1 MIKDRGRRRQAGA
14 SDKRAQLGPSKVGVD
29 PAAEAAIRG
38 GNDVFAADDRRVAQ
52 DAVGDELR
60 MLDKVGGMADDTW
73 HQHVARRQLR
83 LLPHAPLMLVPHV
96 ARLEGIGLRLHLED
110 QVDDGSSG
118 RSRVCGSCQQPQHT
132 W

>member
-1 MIKDRGRRRQAGA
+1 VPVPTSSRPW
-14 SDKRAQLGPSKVGVD
+14 S
-29 PAAEAAIRG
+29 AII
-38 GNDVFAADDRRVAQ
+38 
-52 DAVGDELR
+52 DELR

-118 RSRVCGSCQQPQHT
+118 RSRVCMPAAPAQVVTRLLLGNADKRVVDGIDAQLANLR
-132 W
+132 